1 MKVSGETKF
10 RTAFVMPTTI
20 FLMIM
25 TLTILLIQL
34 MTYESTIYAQ
44 RNERKYW
51 QIQTIVNEV
60 SLMQARHSQQ
70 TSFSFHEGQATLKNS
85 QIKII
90 LASGETA
97 SYQVWERKHNLK

>member
-1 MKVSGETKF
+1 LKVSGDTKL
-10 RTAFVMPTTI
+10 RTAFVMPTAI
-20 FLMIM
+20 FLMTM

-70 TSFSFHEGQATLKNS
+70 ISFSFPEGKATLKNS

-90 LASGETA
+90 LTSGETA

>member
-1 MKVSGETKF
+1 
-10 RTAFVMPTTI
+10 MPTTI

-25 TLTILLIQL
+25 KLTILLIQL